1 MLFLAVTDVWM
12 SPIPSTVS
20 QAAVRAFKH
29 LSKPYEELALSLK
42 NADAL
47 QSCFQTHNNVY
58 AEDKNLGLISLVLER
73 QEMKRIAALRDTY
86 VAISLDDVA
95 HKISG
100 SKPTSSEDVQHIEN
114 LILRM
119 VNINYLI
126 L

>member
-1 MLFLAVTDVWM
+1 M

-58 AEDKNLGLISLVLER
+58 AEDKNLGLISQVLER

-95 HKISG
+95 HKVCG
-100 SKPTSSEDVQHIEN
+100 SKHTLPEDVQRMEN

-119 VNINYLI
+119 VNISCLVYFI
-126 L
+126 D